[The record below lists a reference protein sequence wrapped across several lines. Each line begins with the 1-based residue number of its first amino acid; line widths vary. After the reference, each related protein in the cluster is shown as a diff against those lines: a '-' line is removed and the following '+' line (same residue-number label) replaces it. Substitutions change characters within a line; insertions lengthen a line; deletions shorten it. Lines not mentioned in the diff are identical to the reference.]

1 MLLSI
6 AAHVNLK
13 IFKVDV
19 DSAFMRTRPLAD
31 IVKRIRVN
39 LDKLA
44 VKVLQELELSKYEH

>member
-19 DSAFMRTRPLAD
+19 DSAFMRTPLAD

-44 VKVLQELELSKYEH
+44 VKVLQELERKYEH